1 MSELRQEEVQRT
13 NVSVMNPQ
21 KVQPDDEM
29 EIDLL
34 ELFQVLLQKA
44 WVIILC
50 MVIGAG
56 LAFGGTKMLLTPK
69 YSASSQIYILTKTTS
84 VTSLADIQMGA
95 QLTVDFEVLAK
106 SRPVVEEVIDE
117 LNLDYTYE
125 ELVSTITT
133 QNPSD
138 TRILKMTVENED
150 PNLAK
155 EIANAMA
162 EVTAERVAYIMTT
175 DKPKIVEEAVTPEKP
190 SSPSTVK
197 NTALGG
203 ILGAVL
209 AMGIIVIIYLMND
222 TIQTEEDVRKYLDLN
237 TLAALPLEKRH

>member
-13 NVSVMNPQ
+13 NVRVMNPQ

-44 WVIILC
+44 WAIILC

-125 ELVSTITT
+125 ELVGMITT
-133 QNPSD
+133 LNPSD

>member
-44 WVIILC
+44 WAIILC

-125 ELVSTITT
+125 ELVEMITT
-133 QNPSD
+133 LNPSD

>member
-13 NVSVMNPQ
+13 NVRVMNPQ

-44 WVIILC
+44 WAIILC

-56 LAFGGTKMLLTPK
+56 LAFAGTKMLLTPK

-125 ELVSTITT
+125 ELVGMITT
-133 QNPSD
+133 LNPSD

>member
-13 NVSVMNPQ
+13 NVRVMNPQ

-56 LAFGGTKMLLTPK
+56 LAFGGTKTLLTPK

-125 ELVSTITT
+125 EMEEMITT

>member
-13 NVSVMNPQ
+13 NVRVMNPQ

-125 ELVSTITT
+125 ELVEMITT
-133 QNPSD
+133 LNPSD

>member
-13 NVSVMNPQ
+13 NVRVMNPQ

-125 ELVSTITT
+125 EMEEMITT

>member
-133 QNPSD
+133 QNPAD

-162 EVTAERVAYIMTT
+162 EVTAERVAYIMNT
-175 DKPKIVEEAVTPEKP
+175 DKPKIVEEAVTPVKP
-190 SSPSTVK
+190 SSPSTMK

-203 ILGAVL
+203 IMGAVL

>member
-125 ELVSTITT
+125 ELVEMITT

-175 DKPKIVEEAVTPEKP
+175 DKPKIVDAAVTPEKP
-190 SSPSTVK
+190 SSPSWVK

>member
-106 SRPVVEEVIDE
+106 SRPVVEKVIDE

-125 ELVSTITT
+125 ELVEMITT
-133 QNPSD
+133 LNPSD

>member
-13 NVSVMNPQ
+13 NVSVMNAQ

-125 ELVSTITT
+125 ELVEMITT

>member
-125 ELVSTITT
+125 ELVEMITT
-133 QNPSD
+133 LNPSD

-162 EVTAERVAYIMTT
+162 EVTAERVAYIMNT

>member
-1 MSELRQEEVQRT
+1 
-13 NVSVMNPQ
+13 
-21 KVQPDDEM
+21 
-29 EIDLL
+29 
-34 ELFQVLLQKA
+34 
-44 WVIILC
+44 
-50 MVIGAG
+50 
-56 LAFGGTKMLLTPK
+56 MLLTPK

-125 ELVSTITT
+125 ELVGMITT
-133 QNPSD
+133 LNPSD

>member
-13 NVSVMNPQ
+13 NVRVMNPQ

-125 ELVSTITT
+125 ELVGMITT

-162 EVTAERVAYIMTT
+162 EVTAERVAYIMNT

>member
-125 ELVSTITT
+125 ELVEMITT
-133 QNPSD
+133 LNPSD

>member
-13 NVSVMNPQ
+13 NVRVMNPQ

-44 WVIILC
+44 WAIILC

-95 QLTVDFEVLAK
+95 QLTVDFEVLEK

-125 ELVSTITT
+125 ELVEMITT
-133 QNPSD
+133 LNPSD

-162 EVTAERVAYIMTT
+162 EVTAERVAYIMNT

>member
-13 NVSVMNPQ
+13 NVRVMNPQ

-125 ELVSTITT
+125 ELVEMITT

-162 EVTAERVAYIMTT
+162 EVTAELVAYIMNT

-190 SSPSTVK
+190 SSQSTVK
-197 NTALGG
+197 NTELGG

>member
-13 NVSVMNPQ
+13 NVRVMNPQ

-125 ELVSTITT
+125 ELVGMITT
-133 QNPSD
+133 LNPSD

>member
-13 NVSVMNPQ
+13 NVRVMNPQ

-125 ELVSTITT
+125 ELVEMITT

-203 ILGAVL
+203 SLGAVL

>member
-1 MSELRQEEVQRT
+1 MSEAKQVNVQNANFNRM
-13 NVSVMNPQ
+13 SPQ
-21 KVQPDDEM
+21 AEDEM

-44 WVIILC
+44 WAIILC
-50 MVIGAG
+50 LVVGACA
-56 LAFGGTKMLLTPK
+56 AFGVTKTMITPM

-106 SRPVVEEVIDE
+106 SRPVLEEVIDE

-125 ELVSTITT
+125 ELVGMITT

-150 PNLAK
+150 PKLAK

-162 EVTAERVAYIMTT
+162 EVTAERVAYIMDT
-175 DKPKIVEEAVTPEKP
+175 DKPKVVEEAVTPARP
-190 SSPSTVK
+190 SSPSVLK

-203 ILGAVL
+203 IAGAVL
-209 AMGIIVIIYLMND
+209 AVGVIVVIYLMND
-222 TIQTEEDVRKYLDLN
+222 TIQTEEDVRKYLNLH
-237 TLAALPLEKRH
+237 TLAALPLEKRR

>member
-13 NVSVMNPQ
+13 NVRVMNPQ
-21 KVQPDDEM
+21 KVQPDDER

-34 ELFQVLLQKA
+34 ELFPVLLQKA

-125 ELVSTITT
+125 ELVGMITT
-133 QNPSD
+133 LNPSD

>member
-13 NVSVMNPQ
+13 NVRVMNPQ

-44 WVIILC
+44 WAIILC
-50 MVIGAG
+50 MVIGSG
-56 LAFGGTKMLLTPK
+56 LALGGTKMLLTPK

-125 ELVSTITT
+125 ELVGMITT
-133 QNPSD
+133 LNPSD

-162 EVTAERVAYIMTT
+162 EVTAERVAYIMNT

>member
-13 NVSVMNPQ
+13 NVRVMNPQ

-125 ELVSTITT
+125 ELVEMITT
-133 QNPSD
+133 LNPSD

-190 SSPSTVK
+190 SSTSTVK

>member
-13 NVSVMNPQ
+13 NVRVMNPQ
-21 KVQPDDEM
+21 KVQPDDKM

-44 WVIILC
+44 WAIILC

-69 YSASSQIYILTKTTS
+69 YSASYQIYILTKTTS

-125 ELVSTITT
+125 ELVEMITT
-133 QNPSD
+133 LNPSD

-162 EVTAERVAYIMTT
+162 EVTAERVAYIMNT